1 MVKLPVA
8 VSLCRL
14 VMNGIN
20 DMMKLSTGQDST
32 LESYLLLCNV
42 IFGKESAQ
50 SKFIQSKVDES
61 PNGLKEEVIAEESQ
75 MLFLLGNM

>member
-1 MVKLPVA
+1 
-8 VSLCRL
+8 
-14 VMNGIN
+14 MNGIN

-32 LESYLLLCNV
+32 LESYLQLCNLF
-42 IFGKESAQ
+42 FGEDSAQ
-50 SKFIQSKVDES
+50 SKFIQSKIDES